1 LRRDGLRRTRGM
13 AASQFGDPEVCGVDR
28 AGRFSTGDTT
38 SRARSDPRVAGPPMA
53 HAGRPAQRAFGPT
66 DSAAGF
72 QPGYIARIRRYR
84 AMSGHALTMA

>member
-1 LRRDGLRRTRGM
+1 M
-13 AASQFGDPEVCGVDR
+13 QGDRLSEP
-28 AGRFSTGDTT
+28 S
-38 SRARSDPRVAGPPMA
+38 
-53 HAGRPAQRAFGPT
+53 GPT